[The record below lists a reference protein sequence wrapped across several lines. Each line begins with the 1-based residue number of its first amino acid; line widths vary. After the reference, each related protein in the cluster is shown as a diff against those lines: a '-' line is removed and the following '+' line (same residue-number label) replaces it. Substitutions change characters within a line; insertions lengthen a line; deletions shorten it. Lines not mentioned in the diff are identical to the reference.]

1 MRFTVPARH
10 DSPRHVTNS
19 LRRMM
24 LPADL
29 VLVRDAEFRKHCE
42 SFVDYPV
49 FEKEFAVA
57 YKKLTELGFKG
68 AAAPWYKFW

>member
-1 MRFTVPARH
+1 
-10 DSPRHVTNS
+10 
-19 LRRMM
+19 MM